1 MTPPDTALPN
11 DPPPA
16 RVSART
22 KLLDAALTLIRAKG
36 YAGTSVDELCAAAGV
51 TKGAFFHHFASKEAL
66 GVAAADHFAAM
77 ADGVFADAPYR
88 EAADPY
94 DRLMGYV
101 AFRRAILQGELP
113 QFTCLLGTMVQEAY
127 DTSPNIRAAC
137 DTHISD
143 HAAMVAADIAAAR
156 AERAPDAGWSAESL
170 GLFTQAVI
178 QGAFVLA
185 KAKHGPAIADEC
197 LAHLERYLA
206 LLLDDA
212 RNNPEPKKP

>member
-1 MTPPDTALPN
+1 MSPKAT
-11 DPPPA
+11 
-16 RVSART
+16 ART
-22 KLLDAALTLIRAKG
+22 KLLDAALGVIRAKG
-36 YAGTSVDELCAAAGV
+36 YAGTSVDDLCTAAGV

-77 ADGVFADAPYR
+77 ADGFFAGAPYR
-88 EAADPY
+88 ALPDAY

-101 AFRRAILQGELP
+101 AFRRAILRGDLP
-113 QFTCLLGTMVQEAY
+113 EFTCLLGTMVQEAY
-127 DTSPNIRAAC
+127 ETSPPIRQAC

-143 HAAMVAADIAAAR
+143 HAAMVAEDIAAAK
-156 AERAPDAGWSAESL
+156 ATRAPDANWSAESL

-185 KAKHGPAIADEC
+185 KAKHGPEIADEC

-206 LLLDDA
+206 CLLDD
-212 RNNPEPKKP
+212 RKTENSRITEQHETPRGKELP

>member
-1 MTPPDTALPN
+1 MSPKIT
-11 DPPPA
+11 
-16 RVSART
+16 ART
-22 KLLDAALTLIRAKG
+22 KLLDAALGVIRAKG
-36 YAGTSVDELCAAAGV
+36 YAGTSVDDLCAAAGV

-77 ADGVFADAPYR
+77 ADGVFAHAPYR
-88 EAADPY
+88 ALPDPY

-113 QFTCLLGTMVQEAY
+113 EFTCLLGTMVQEAY
-127 DTSPNIRAAC
+127 DTSPPIRQAC

-143 HAAMVAADIAAAR
+143 HAAMVAEDIAAAK
-156 AERAPDAGWSAESL
+156 ATRAPDARWSAENL

-185 KAKHGPAIADEC
+185 KAKHGPEIADEC

-206 LLLDDA
+206 CLFDRRDA
-212 RNNPEPKKP
+212 DHHHTTEHHKTIRGEATP